1 MKQILRGAVG
11 SALIPFFACPV
22 YITMLLDHYV
32 FDLGI
37 TYALLLTMLSCCCF
51 RHTVNPC
58 LIMCTFCLQVENRS
72 STAEYRCPSANCW
85 TRDTT
90 DANYSSK
97 HWRPALEDISFF
109 FSWTV
114 EVRANQAAVAPNI
127 CQKSTAVAHWCTV
140 GANRCQSNR
149 SRLSS
154 AHFFGLYR

>member
-109 FSWTV
+109 FFVDSTS
-114 EVRANQAAVAPNI
+114 QS
-127 CQKSTAVAHWCTV
+127 KSGSCCPQYLSKVHSSCTLMHR
-140 GANRCQSNR
+140 RCQP
-149 SRLSS
+149 LPK
-154 AHFFGLYR
+154 